1 MAQNALQ
8 IRALGV
14 RTWDNGSHNKA
25 APGGAST
32 PLIQGPRRSNKE
44 ID

>member
-1 MAQNALQ
+1 MSSFALQ
-8 IRALGV
+8 IRGFAV
-14 RTWDNGSHNKA
+14 RAWDNGSHNKA

-32 PLIQGPRRSNKE
+32 PLIQGPRRSTKE